1 MGEWNISTGLG
12 LDLISSKVYA
22 IDDIMLGPISGV
34 AEFTFEDITKV
45 DNQSRNKKNAQVYV
59 NGDVTTLKIGDKVYH
74 SRPEKGEKFDLEKG
88 ILVCIAK
95 ASGYSTSDVLK
106 LRENAKQHKKVAK
119 KNTKNKKK

>member
-1 MGEWNISTGLG
+1 MGEWNITTG
-12 LDLISSKVYA
+12 LDLFGSKIYA
-22 IDDIMLGPISGV
+22 IDEIMVGPISGV
-34 AEFTFEDITKV
+34 AEFTFKDITKV
-45 DNQSRNKKNAQVYV
+45 ENKSKDSKNAQVYV
-59 NGDVTTLKIGDKVYH
+59 NGDVTTLKVGDKVYH

-106 LRENAKQHKKVAK
+106 LRENAKQHRKVAK